1 MTIAQIQVI
10 MDSVNHFTH
19 AYKRAPW
26 RTQRQWVS
34 FFLLLVL
41 GFAMIASL
49 YLMAASQAAILGRE
63 IQDLRAQILITQYE
77 SADLQTELGRLT
89 SKDELE
95 QRAYALG
102 FRPVQPDELEYLS
115 VPGYVASKAALLA
128 SVPELKPSAPSVQPE
143 YTQSLLEWLDERL
156 QAPGGLR

>member
-19 AYKRAPW
+19 AYKQAPW

-34 FFLLLVL
+34 LFLLAVL

-49 YLMAASQAAILGRE
+49 YLMIASRSAILGRE
-63 IQDLRAQILITQYE
+63 IQDLRGEILTTQYE
-77 SADLQTELGRLT
+77 NADLQTELGRLT
-89 SKDELE
+89 SKDEVE

-115 VPGYVASKAALLA
+115 VPGYVVSKAALLA
-128 SVPELKPSAPSVQPE
+128 SVPELRPSAPSIQPG
-143 YTQSLLEWLDERL
+143 YTQSLLDWLDERL